1 MAEPAE
7 RPGVAGIGRPERR
20 AGRGRGSG
28 KFEQRRTELADA
40 ALKKT
45 LSELGYARTSLREI
59 AQNSEFSHG
68 VLHYY
73 FADKVDLITYCVR
86 QYKNHCMRRYDGII
100 ATAVTASQ
108 LRHEFAL
115 AMAETLVRDG
125 DLHRLW
131 YDLRSQSMFDPA
143 FRADVE
149 AIDTGLQDMTWR
161 VATRIGELAHVAPP
175 FGPDVTYGILDG
187 LFQQALLR
195 HCAGDAT
202 AAESLIAAIDE
213 VMARFMPLAP
223 V

>member
-1 MAEPAE
+1 MPPGDRNPV
-7 RPGVAGIGRPERR
+7 RPV
-20 AGRGRGSG
+20 GRGRGSG

-40 ALKKT
+40 ALKT

-73 FADKVDLITYCVR
+73 FVDKVDLITQCVR
-86 QYKNHCMRRYDGII
+86 QYKARCMRRYDGII
-100 ATAVTASQ
+100 ATATTGPQ

-115 AMAETLVRDG
+115 AMAESMLQDA

-131 YDLRSQSMFDPA
+131 YDLRSQSMFDAA
-143 FRADVE
+143 FRDDVT
-149 AIDTGLQDMTWR
+149 AIDDGLQDMTWR
-161 VATRIGELAHVAPP
+161 VASRIGELASVGLP

-195 HCAGDAT
+195 HCAGDPE
-202 AAESLIAAIDE
+202 AAEYLIAAIDE
-213 VMARFMPLAP
+213 VMARVMPLAP